1 MHHFSNR
8 RAMSS
13 SGSNEE
19 NDRCPGRRPG
29 DGATCRARLKG
40 WLRNVADRSPIWGDV
55 DISAFCRITGYSR
68 EHAMRALSSIR
79 READDLVFETKL
91 RDKKPGGRRTWGVI
105 VADPAKLKFDKC
117 SLFYDAQGIR
127 LHNYTTL
134 GAGGEKMAPTIVIN
148 PPSPRP
154 RGRPRRSPVRA
165 TGKVAPRADESEVQT
180 PGSSPE
186 FSGVSDAMK
195 SSENTRGCDLPYIGK
210 DSFGIQQPELNGAR
224 RDIAKWRGFESR
236 SGERR
241 SGDPLRGKA
250 FSLLSRLKA
259 CHWDNCKVHFIS
271 RTAFCYAYRSL
282 HDGHEAEHI
291 VSCYADALVVCH
303 GFAVDQACTKGR
315 VTFFAPSSTVSKAA
329 KLLAKDG
336 LSREQRMARWYE
348 RKRQAEPVMR
358 EEDFDSENLAEMR
371 HQMAASF
378 ASAGT

>member
-1 MHHFSNR
+1 MPYFSNR

-19 NDRCPGRRPG
+19 NERYPGRRPG

-40 WLRNVADRSPIWGDV
+40 WLRNVANRSPIWGDV

-68 EHAMRALSSIR
+68 EHATRELSHIR
-79 READDLVFETKL
+79 REDDDLVFETKL
-91 RDKKPGGRRTWGVI
+91 RDKKPRGRRTWGVI

-117 SLFYDAQGIR
+117 SLFYDAQGKR

-134 GAGGEKMAPTIVIN
+134 GVGGEKMDPTIVIN

-154 RGRPRRSPVRA
+154 VGRPRTNPVSPA
-165 TGKVAPRADESEVQT
+165 GNGSSAADESKVQC
-180 PGSSPE
+180 PDNSPE
-186 FSGVSDAMK
+186 FSVVSGRTN
-195 SSENTRGCDLPYIGK
+195 SSENVGGCDIPYIGK
-210 DSFGIQQPELNGAR
+210 DSFGIQQPELNGA
-224 RDIAKWRGFESR
+224 WRGFESR

-241 SGDPLRGKA
+241 SGDPLRIKA
-250 FSLLSRLKA
+250 FSLLRRLEA
-259 CHWDNCKVHFIS
+259 CHWDNCKVHFVS
-271 RTAFCYAYRSL
+271 RTAFCYAHRSL
-282 HDGHEAEHI
+282 HDGHKAERI

-358 EEDFDSENLAEMR
+358 EEDFDPEELAQMR
-371 HQMAASF
+371 REISASF
-378 ASAGT
+378 RFGGT